1 VRNRPGRRPEGAP
14 YLAFFWPDVG
24 DADLNPKVL
33 SSSSK
38 SIPRASPY
46 VLRPW
51 RPRLHYTQ
59 PLNNIAAKTI
69 LGFAYLILLLAIAL
83 FAPAWTFRFW
93 QGLLYLLIFA
103 TCSAVITLYLWRH
116 DQALLSRR
124 LSAGPIAEKTRVQQI
139 IQLFASVGFLAV
151 LIVPS
156 LDRRFS
162 WSHVPLWIVFAGD
175 LLVVL
180 GFYIVFRVFCVN
192 TFTSATVEVTEQQT
206 VISIGP
212 YAFVRHPMYSGALV
226 MLLGT
231 PLALASWWGLVAFV
245 LMVAVIVIR
254 LLDEEKLLL
263 ANLSGYTEYVARV
276 RRRLIPAIW

>member
-1 VRNRPGRRPEGAP
+1 MRA
-14 YLAFFWPDVG
+14 LAT
-24 DADLNPKVL
+24 
-33 SSSSK
+33 SSPTFDQDSSH
-38 SIPRASPY
+38 
-46 VLRPW
+46 
-51 RPRLHYTQ
+51 RLHYTQ

-93 QGLLYLLIFA
+93 QGLLYLFIFA

-124 LSAGPIAEKTRVQQI
+124 ISAGPIAEKTRAQQI

-151 LIVPS
+151 LVVPS

-162 WSHVPLWIVFAGD
+162 WSHVPLWIVLAGD

-206 VISIGP
+206 VISVGP

-245 LMVAVIVIR
+245 LMAGVIVIR
-254 LLDEEKLLL
+254 LLDEEKFLR
-263 ANLSGYTEYVARV
+263 ANLPGYAEYVARV
-276 RRRLIPAIW
+276 RYRLMPAIW